1 MNLFFWYNLSM
12 ENLMNS
18 NLKNTH
24 PTNEYFTPIQ
34 LRLPLDLETSISFD
48 DPIYTFDEVMKGCN
62 LEKYLKSDIKDPRGR
77 IGFNLVTM
85 LKVVLFGY
93 MINGNIST
101 RKLERLCVNDIRFR
115 WLLRNED
122 SFPSHMTIC
131 NFQNNCLK
139 ENIEDI
145 FYEINSYIFEKDKVD
160 LEHTY
165 IDGTK
170 VEANAN
176 KYSWVW
182 KNACL
187 TSRLRL
193 YTKITTLLEK
203 INSELLCYECYR
215 YDFREEYSI
224 EYLESITIDFK
235 KRFKIDE
242 SAFKSGKGHKK
253 TNYQRY
259 YQLLMEYLDKL
270 KEYAIKIETCGDKRN
285 SYSKTDKDATFMR
298 IKRDYM
304 GNDQLLP
311 AYNLQFGICDEYIA
325 VADINQYACDMDCFI
340 PLMMKYYKQ
349 YKCFPKYPVADAGY
363 GSLNNYIFCKE
374 HNMELFMKFGSYKK
388 ETTDIKYHNDPFRP
402 VNFKHDNDG
411 NLICPNGKKFIFKF
425 KKAVKGN
432 KYGREEEIYECENC
446 SNCPFRD
453 KCFNGKTPNRKI
465 NINQELTDYHNE
477 VIKNLESIHG
487 ALLRMNR
494 SIQAEGTFGI
504 LKEDRKYKRIVRKGL
519 KSVNLEIFMISC
531 GYNLMKYHMK
541 KYRTDL
547 CC

>member
-1 MNLFFWYNLSM
+1 MNPFFWYNLSM

-18 NLKNTH
+18 NLNNTH
-24 PTNEYFTPIQ
+24 QTNEYYTPIQ

-62 LEKYLKSDIKDPRGR
+62 LEKYLKSDDKDPRGR

-115 WLLRNED
+115 WLLKNED

-131 NFQNNCLK
+131 NFQNNYLK
-139 ENIEDI
+139 DNIENI
-145 FYEINSYIFEKDKVD
+145 FNEINQVIFQKDKVD
-160 LEHTY
+160 LNHIY

-170 VEANAN
+170 MEANAN
-176 KYSWVW
+176 KYTWVW

-187 TSRLRL
+187 TNRLRL
-193 YTKITTLLEK
+193 YNKITTLLESINDK
-203 INSELLCYECYR
+203 ILCCECYR
-215 YDFREEYSI
+215 YDSREEYTI
-224 EYLESITIDFK
+224 EYLENIVCDYK
-235 KRFKIDE
+235 KRFHID
-242 SAFKSGKGHKK
+242 STSFVKGKGHRKPI
-253 TNYQRY
+253 TQRFY
-259 YQLLMEYLDKL
+259 ESLTGYLSKL

-285 SYSKTDKDATFMR
+285 SFSKTDKDATFMR

-325 VADINQYACDMDCFI
+325 VADINQYASDMDCFI
-340 PLMMKYYKQ
+340 PLMLKYYKT
-349 YKCFPKYPVADAGY
+349 YDRFPRFPVADAGY
-363 GSLNNYIFCKE
+363 GSLNNYIFCKL
-374 HNMELFMKFGSYKK
+374 NGIELFMKFGSYKK
-388 ETTDIKYHNDPFRP
+388 ETTDMKYHNDPFRS
-402 VNFKHDNDG
+402 VNFKKDKEG
-411 NLICPNGKKFIFKF
+411 NLICPNHKKFIFF
-425 KKAVKGN
+425 KKVPIRGN
-432 KYGREEEIYECENC
+432 KYGREEEKYICEDC
-446 SNCPFRD
+446 SNCPFLS
-453 KCFNGKTPNRKI
+453 KCHKSKGNRVITLNK
-465 NINQELTDYHNE
+465 ELTSYHKE
-477 VIKNLESIHG
+477 VIQNLQSVHG

-494 SIQAEGTFGI
+494 SIQSEGTFGI
-504 LKEDRKYKRIVRKGL
+504 LKEDRKYKRIVRRGL
-519 KSVNLEIFMISC
+519 NSVNLEIFMISC

-541 KYRTDL
+541 KHRTDL

>member
-12 ENLMNS
+12 ENLKNS
-18 NLKNTH
+18 NLNHTY
-24 PTNEYFTPIQ
+24 PTNEYYTPIQ

-62 LEKYLKSDIKDPRGR
+62 LEKYLKSDDKDPRGR

-85 LKVVLFGY
+85 LKVILFGY

-115 WLLRNED
+115 WLLKNED

-131 NFQNNCLK
+131 NFQNNYLK
-139 ENIEDI
+139 DNIENI
-145 FYEINSYIFEKDKVD
+145 FNEINRVIFQKDKVD
-160 LEHTY
+160 LNHIY

-170 VEANAN
+170 MEANAN
-176 KYSWVW
+176 KYTWVW
-182 KNACL
+182 KKACL

-193 YTKITTLLEK
+193 YNKITALLDS
-203 INSELLCYECYR
+203 INDKMLCYECYR
-215 YDFREEYSI
+215 YDSREEYTI
-224 EYLESITIDFK
+224 EYLENIVADYK
-235 KRFKIDE
+235 KRFYID
-242 SAFKSGKGHKK
+242 STSFVKGKGHRKSI
-253 TNYQRY
+253 TQRFY
-259 YQLLMEYLDKL
+259 ESLTGYLSKL

-285 SYSKTDKDATFMR
+285 SFSKTDKDATFMR

-325 VADINQYACDMDCFI
+325 VADINQYASDTDCFI
-340 PLMMKYYKQ
+340 PLMLKYYKT
-349 YKCFPKYPVADAGY
+349 YGCFPRFPVADAGY
-363 GSLNNYIFCKE
+363 GSLNNYIFCKM
-374 HNMELFMKFGSYKK
+374 NGMELFMKFGSYKK
-388 ETTDIKYHNDPFRP
+388 ETTDMKHHNNPFRS
-402 VNFKHDNDG
+402 VNFKKDKEG
-411 NLICPNGKKFIFKF
+411 NLICPNHKKFIFF
-425 KKAVKGN
+425 KKVPIRGN
-432 KYGREEEIYECENC
+432 KYGRQEEKYICEDC
-446 SNCPFRD
+446 SNCPFKS
-453 KCFNGKTPNRKI
+453 KCHKSEGNRVI
-465 NINQELTDYHNE
+465 TLNEELTSYHKE
-477 VIKNLESIHG
+477 VIQNLQSVHG

-504 LKEDRKYKRIVRKGL
+504 LKEDRKYKRIVRRGL
-519 KSVNLEIFMISC
+519 NSVNLEIFMISC

-541 KYRTDL
+541 KHRTDF